1 MNQYFIIINSRT
13 LLTFIISLIV
23 PFFAYKLNISYN
35 IDLTL
40 ISIAIIFPVVF
51 TVRGAFRRREKA
63 LEHISRFR
71 GSMLTLENLFDE
83 NTKMED
89 DKKKI
94 IAKILIDTSDKLVD
108 HLSKNDYN
116 TSELDKTT
124 GQIYLFVKTNGEFL
138 QTEGKKKF

>member
-1 MNQYFIIINSRT
+1 
-13 LLTFIISLIV
+13 
-23 PFFAYKLNISYN
+23 
-35 IDLTL
+35 
-40 ISIAIIFPVVF
+40 
-51 TVRGAFRRREKA
+51 
-63 LEHISRFR
+63 
-71 GSMLTLENLFDE
+71 MLTLENLFDE

-124 GQIYLFVKTNGEFL
+124 GQIYLFIKTNGEFL
-138 QTEGKKKF
+138 QTEEEKILRFLRDVNESIENLIAIHSHRTPISLKAYCKIHIHVSFYIHTNYN